1 MIKRSSLLAAFF
13 DKESAK
19 VGIHRSLRADVCTR
33 WNSTLQ
39 MIESFLSLRAVIV
52 KLFDEK
58 QTLHI
63 TCAQSTKLSR
73 LELTSSEWSLLKI
86 LSQILK
92 PFQLATTLLSARRYP
107 TIGLCL
113 FSIYHIKTFLEDS
126 DSDNDIEKK
135 LKSCLLE
142 KITKYIDNEKE
153 QMRIIRVSSPLTNQK
168 GISRTIEYLFIFS

>member
-1 MIKRSSLLAAFF
+1 MIKRSSLLTIFF
-13 DKESAK
+13 DKECAK

-39 MIESFLSLRAVIV
+39 MIESFLALRMVIV

-58 QTLHI
+58 QSLHLSS
-63 TCAQSTKLSR
+63 AQTTKLSC
-73 LELTSSEWSLLKI
+73 LELTSSEWCLLKV

-113 FSIYHIKTFLEDS
+113 FCIYHIKTFLEDS
-126 DSDNDIEKK
+126 EADTDLEKR
-135 LKSCLLE
+135 LKNCLLE
-142 KITKYIDNEKE
+142 KMTKYIDNEKE
-153 QMRIIRVSSPLTNQK
+153 QMRIIRVSSPLTKRKRILN
-168 GISRTIEYLFIFS
+168 Y